1 MHMHVCI
8 LPWFVNAC
16 KEAITVPSADPRLKG
31 CTWFRLRR
39 ASRRITQLYDGHLAP
54 SGLTVSQYS
63 LLSHLVGRPSLTI
76 CDLSVALGMDRTTLS
91 RNLKPLL
98 TRGLVQS
105 APGDDR
111 RSKRLVPT
119 AAGEA
124 AWSQAKALWR
134 QAQSE
139 IQRRLGEDAVARL
152 NALLDDAFAGL
163 EASE

>member
-1 MHMHVCI
+1 M
-8 LPWFVNAC
+8 
-16 KEAITVPSADPRLKG
+16 
-31 CTWFRLRR
+31 
-39 ASRRITQLYDGHLAP
+39 
-54 SGLTVSQYS
+54 
-63 LLSHLVGRPSLTI
+63 TI

-98 TRGLVQS
+98 ARGLVQS

-111 RSKRLVPT
+111 RSKRLVLT

-139 IQRRLGEDAVARL
+139 LQRRLGEDAVARL